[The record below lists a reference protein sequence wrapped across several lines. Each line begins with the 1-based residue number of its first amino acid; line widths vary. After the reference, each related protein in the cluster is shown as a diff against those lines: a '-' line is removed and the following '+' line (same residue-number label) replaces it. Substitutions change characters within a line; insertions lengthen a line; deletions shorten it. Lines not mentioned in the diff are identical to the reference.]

1 MVGCFEAQA
10 GAQTASAPTLALSHS
25 LMPGA
30 DRSEFDVA
38 FAELRRLIDEQGRQ
52 IERQAQMI
60 ASQGRDIELLRTR
73 LGDTATTIGRSDSS
87 PEQVVPRLL
96 QEGAAQKAD
105 RSAEM
110 PAAVVSAGD
119 FPRSIQIPGTQSA
132 ATVQQSPCETS
143 DGDFRPCLG
152 LRSSQPV

>member
-1 MVGCFEAQA
+1 
-10 GAQTASAPTLALSHS
+10 
-25 LMPGA
+25 MPGA

-73 LGDTATTIGRSDSS
+73 LGETATTIGRSDSS
-87 PEQVVPRLL
+87 PEQIVPPQL

-132 ATVQQSPCETS
+132 ATFQQSPCENVRRRLQTLPRAAFFTACV
-143 DGDFRPCLG
+143 G
-152 LRSSQPV
+152 RS